1 MMAEQPKLLE
11 ITATDIQTDGTITLD
26 GHDSFNCSYPDM
38 YNEVTATATVI
49 KNGCDLYNQ
58 LAQQV

>member
-11 ITATDIQTDGTITLD
+11 ITATDIQTDGTITL
-26 GHDSFNCSYPDM
+26 GSHDSFNCSYPDM

-49 KNGCDLYNQ
+49 KNGCDLYNR
-58 LAQQV
+58 LTQQV